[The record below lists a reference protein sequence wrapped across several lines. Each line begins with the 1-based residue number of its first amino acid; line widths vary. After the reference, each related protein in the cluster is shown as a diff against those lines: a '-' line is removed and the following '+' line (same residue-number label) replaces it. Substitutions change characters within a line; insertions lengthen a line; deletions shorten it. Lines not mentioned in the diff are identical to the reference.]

1 MAGMDWFR
9 WHHGSVTDPKFQLV
23 ARRAGASLPDVLA
36 VWAYVLEAASQAE
49 ERGVFGEID
58 AEALDCL
65 FNFPATETRTAN
77 ILKAMKDRGLI
88 DEFHVI
94 AWHKRQPKRERED
107 NTANERKQRQR
118 DKEARAV
125 TTEVTP
131 SHATSHQKTPRGE
144 ESREEETSSLRSEDA
159 SARVGEICKA
169 MRAAGLADVSPSH
182 PKLLALLAAG
192 ITAGELVDAAIEAVK
207 RKKPFSYALSVAEGR
222 RRDSAVEALPSA
234 DKPPPD
240 PDSQPAIEAEGER
253 LGLGRW
259 TQTEQWPA
267 YLAKVRKAQAAERGA
282 SGGLH

>member
-36 VWAYVLEAASQAE
+36 VWAYVLETASQAE

-65 FNFPATETRTAN
+65 FNFPSTETRTAD

-88 DEFHVI
+88 DDFHVI

-107 NTANERKQRQR
+107 TTAAERKQRQR
-118 DKEARAV
+118 DKEATGV
-125 TTEVTP
+125 TDDVTP
-131 SHATSHQKTPRGE
+131 SHATSHQKQPRGE
-144 ESREEETSSLRSEDA
+144 ERREEETSSLRSDVPSA
-159 SARVGEICKA
+159 SAGEVCKA

-182 PKLLALLAAG
+182 PKLLNLLSAG
-192 ITAGELVDAAIEAVK
+192 MTPGELVDAATEAVK
-207 RKKPFSYALSVAEGR
+207 RKKPFTYALSVAEGR

-234 DKPPPD
+234 DKPVLD
-240 PDSQPAIEAEGER
+240 PDSQQAVEAEGVR
-253 LGLGRW
+253 LGLGPW
-259 TQTEQWPA
+259 SGTEQFPA
-267 YLAKVRKAQAAERGA
+267 YRARVRSAQAAEQRS